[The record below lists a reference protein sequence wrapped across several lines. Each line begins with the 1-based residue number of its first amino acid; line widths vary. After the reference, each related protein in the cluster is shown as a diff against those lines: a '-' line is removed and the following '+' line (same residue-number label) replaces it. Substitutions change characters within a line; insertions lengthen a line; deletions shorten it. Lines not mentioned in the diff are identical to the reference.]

1 MGVWVYLE
9 ILNDYNEKEKEE
21 GKRENETGKGEEK
34 CVDESIKNCF
44 FVVSKLL
51 YLK

>member
-1 MGVWVYLE
+1 MRKKK
-9 ILNDYNEKEKEE
+9 D
-21 GKRENETGKGEEK
+21 KRENETGKGEEK
-34 CVDESIKNCF
+34 CVDESIKNCL